1 MNLHDLAAAYLAA
14 KEAESEWT
22 ARRRELATAIQQVIG
37 HNEEGQR
44 TYECDGFKIAI
55 KAPLI
60 RSMDW
65 KAWEAVKGQI
75 PEVLHP
81 IKIKEELDEKGLK
94 WIIANDP
101 QTSGLVL
108 PCITTKPGAVSVTVT
123 AMEGE

>member
-1 MNLHDLAAAYLAA
+1 MDLHDLAAAYLAA
-14 KEAESEWT
+14 KDAET
-22 ARRRELATAIQQVIG
+22 AAINYRREIAALIQQMTG
-37 HNEEGQR
+37 HESEGQR
-44 TYECDGFKIAI
+44 TYECAGFKIAV
-55 KAPLI
+55 KAPLT

-75 PEVLHP
+75 PDVLHP

-101 QTSGLVL
+101 QTSALVL

-123 AMEGE
+123 PVEG

>member
-14 KEAESEWT
+14 KDAETT
-22 ARRRELATAIQQVIG
+22 AINYRRELAIAIQQVTG
-37 HNEEGQR
+37 HESEGQR
-44 TYECDGFKIAI
+44 TYECDGFKIAV
-55 KAPLI
+55 KAPLT

-65 KAWEAVKGQI
+65 NAWAEIKGQI

-81 IKIKEELDEKGLK
+81 IKVKEELDEKGLK

-101 QTSGLVL
+101 QTAALVT

-123 AMEGE
+123 VTEE